1 MRTSARMTTDQMQ
14 DVSPFSLADLR
25 ARAQARLSLDLPLGA
40 IDPQTRPHRGD
51 HVLNPDL
58 YADGLS
64 ESAKPAAV
72 LIPIIA
78 RADEAFVLLTRRSLQ
93 LRRHAGQVAFPGG
106 RIDPEDQ
113 GPIDAALREAEEEI
127 GLARARVTP
136 LGFLDA
142 YLTHSGFRIL
152 PLVAEVQAPFDL
164 TINRAEVEE
173 AFEVPLR
180 FLMDTK
186 NHTRESRTR
195 DGVTRHFHKM
205 PYGEKN
211 IWGVTAG
218 IIRNLHER
226 LYA

>member
-1 MRTSARMTTDQMQ
+1 MTASRIETHALFSPA
-14 DVSPFSLADLR
+14 DVR
-25 ARAQARLSLDLPLGA
+25 ARALARLRLDVPMGATDPLFK
-40 IDPQTRPHRGD
+40 PHRGD

-58 YADGLS
+58 YENGLA
-64 ESAKPAAV
+64 EKAMPAAV
-72 LIPIIA
+72 LIPIVP
-78 RADEAFVLLTRRSLQ
+78 RADEAHVLLTRRSLA

-106 RIDPEDQ
+106 RIDPEDD
-113 GPIDAALREAEEEI
+113 GPVDAALREAEEEI
-127 GLARARVTP
+127 GLARAHVTP
-136 LGFLDA
+136 LGFLDT

-152 PLVAEVQAPFDL
+152 PLVAEVHAPFEL

-173 AFEVPLR
+173 AFEVPMS
-180 FLMDTK
+180 FLMDTT

-195 DGVTRHFHKM
+195 EGVTRHFHKM

>member
-1 MRTSARMTTDQMQ
+1 MTTSQMHEFA
-14 DVSPFSLADLR
+14 PFSAADLR
-25 ARAQARLSLDLPLGA
+25 ARAQVRLSLELPAAA
-40 IDPQTRPHRGD
+40 IDPRQLPHRGD

-58 YADGLS
+58 YQDGLA

-72 LIPIIA
+72 LIPIIT
-78 RADEAFVLLTRRSLQ
+78 RDDEAHVLLTRRSLA

-106 RIDPEDQ
+106 RIDPEDK
-113 GPIDAALREAEEEI
+113 GPMDAALREAEEEI
-127 GLARARVTP
+127 GLARALVTP

-152 PLVAEVQAPFDL
+152 PLLAEVQMPFDL

-180 FLMDTK
+180 FLMDTS

-195 DGVTRHFHKM
+195 EGVTRHFHKM